1 MGLPDGSFK
10 EGKKFPCNITSCSN
24 NYGPFQFPEK
34 LIPLVINNAL
44 QGKPLPVY
52 GDGKNVRDWLY
63 VDDHAKAIDMV
74 QEKGKLGERYNI
86 GGHNEKQNIQ
96 IIHIILDTLQEM
108 LPDGDPRKELVSDKL
123 ITYVT
128 DRKGHDRRYAIAPD
142 KIKAEIGWYPETM
155 FEEGIKKTI
164 QWFFEH
170 EDWMKH
176 VTSGD
181 YQKYYEEMY
190 KNK

>member
-1 MGLPDGSFK
+1 M
-10 EGKKFPCNITSCSN
+10 
-24 NYGPFQFPEK
+24 
-34 LIPLVINNAL
+34 INNAL

-52 GDGKNVRDWLY
+52 GDGENVRDWLY

-86 GGHNEKQNIQ
+86 SGHNEKQDIQ

-108 LPDGDPRKELVSDKL
+108 L
-123 ITYVT
+123 
-128 DRKGHDRRYAIAPD
+128 PD

-164 QWFFEH
+164 
-170 EDWMKH
+170 
-176 VTSGD
+176 
-181 YQKYYEEMY
+181 
-190 KNK
+190 

>member
-1 MGLPDGSFK
+1 M
-10 EGKKFPCNITSCSN
+10 
-24 NYGPFQFPEK
+24 
-34 LIPLVINNAL
+34 VINNAL

-52 GDGKNVRDWLY
+52 GDGENVRDWLY

-86 GGHNEKQNIQ
+86 SGHNEKQDIQ

-108 LPDGDPRKELVSDKL
+108 L
-123 ITYVT
+123 
-128 DRKGHDRRYAIAPD
+128 PD

-190 KNK
+190 K